1 MARADRT
8 APKYSTDKTVVEG
21 RVHDGR
27 GEAAVRLRGHD
38 EHAAVGDER
47 AGRFSLRGNSVVVV
61 VVVIVR
67 QVETVG
73 TYTRAFYEFA

>member
-1 MARADRT
+1 MACADRT

-61 VVVIVR
+61 VIAR